1 MPSPRARTILVA
13 ACGVLWLLA
22 VGAGMAGLWIY
33 AQAPGAAGSAPR
45 AWPDG
50 SSLRPEPDRATLV
63 MLVHPH
69 CPCTRA
75 SVHELDRLMA
85 RTQGRLAAHVLFI
98 LPQGVGDDWTQTDL
112 WRSAAAIPGVDVAI
126 DPDGRDSALFGALTS
141 GQTLLYD
148 TSGRLLFAGGIT
160 PARGHEGDNPGADAI
175 ASLLGGGSPGRGHAP
190 VFGCSLKNP
199 ERAIEDSSGRPADEG
214 DRPRP

>member
-1 MPSPRARTILVA
+1 MPSPRASTIVVA
-13 ACGVLWLLA
+13 SCGVLWLLA

-33 AQAPGAAGSAPR
+33 AQLPGAAGSAPR
-45 AWPDG
+45 VWPAD

-75 SVHELDRLMA
+75 SIHELDRLMA

-112 WRSAAAIPGVDVAI
+112 WRSAAAIPEVDVAI
-126 DPDGRDSALFGALTS
+126 DPDGRDSTLFGALTS

-148 TSGRLLFAGGIT
+148 AAGRLLFEGGIT

-175 ASLLGGGSPGRGHAP
+175 VSLLQGGSSGRSRAP

-199 ERAIEDSSGRPADEG
+199 ERAIVDSSGRPTDSA
-214 DRPRP
+214 P